1 MLGYIISNKKFQM
14 KISAI
19 IFGLLLTTNWAVD
32 TAKAKVGFSVKG
44 PFGTVNGT
52 FSGLEAVIQFDPNN
66 LAGSSIRAT
75 IDAKTVNSGVGLRNH
90 HLRSEEQYLNTD
102 KYPRISYKSSKIEKT
117 GAGYKATGELT
128 IKDVTKSVEIPFTFA
143 PNGNAG
149 VFKGS
154 FTFKREDFNIG
165 KSGGSIGDMI
175 TITLDVPV
183 KK

>member
-1 MLGYIISNKKFQM
+1 M
-14 KISAI
+14 KTNLI
-19 IFGLLLTTNWAVD
+19 IFSLLLATNWTVD
-32 TAKAKVGFSVKG
+32 TANAKVGFSVKG

-52 FSGLEAVIQFDPNN
+52 FSGLDAVIQFDPNN
-66 LAGSSIRAT
+66 LAGCSIRAS
-75 IDAKTVNSGVGLRNH
+75 IDAKTVNSGIGMRNH
-90 HLRSEEQYLNTD
+90 HLQSEEQYLNTA
-102 KYPRISYKSSKIEKT
+102 KYPRITYKSSKIEKT

-128 IKDVTKSVEIPFTFA
+128 IKDVTKPVEIPFTFV

-149 VFKGS
+149 VFKGR

-175 TITLDVPV
+175 TITLDVRV

>member
-1 MLGYIISNKKFQM
+1 M
-14 KISAI
+14 KTSL
-19 IFGLLLTTNWAVD
+19 IFFSLLLATNWTVD
-32 TAKAKVGFSVKG
+32 TANAKVGFSVKG

-66 LAGSSIRAT
+66 LAGCSIRAS
-75 IDAKTVNSGVGLRNH
+75 INAKTVNSGIGMRNH
-90 HLRSEEQYLNTD
+90 HLQSEEQYLNTD
-102 KYPRISYKSSKIEKT
+102 KYPRITYKSSKIEKT

-128 IKDVTKSVEIPFTFA
+128 IKDVSKPVEIPFTFA

-165 KSGGSIGDMI
+165 KSGGSIGDVI

>member
-1 MLGYIISNKKFQM
+1 MKTSLIFFSLML
-14 KISAI
+14 A
-19 IFGLLLTTNWAVD
+19 TNWTVD
-32 TAKAKVGFSVKG
+32 TANAKVGFSVKG

-66 LAGSSIRAT
+66 LAGCSIRAS
-75 IDAKTVNSGVGLRNH
+75 INAKTVNSGIGMRNH
-90 HLRSEEQYLNTD
+90 HLQSEEQYLNTD
-102 KYPRISYKSSKIEKT
+102 KYPRITYKSSKIEKT

-128 IKDVTKSVEIPFTFA
+128 IKDVSKPVEIPFTFA

-165 KSGGSIGDMI
+165 KSGGSIGDVI